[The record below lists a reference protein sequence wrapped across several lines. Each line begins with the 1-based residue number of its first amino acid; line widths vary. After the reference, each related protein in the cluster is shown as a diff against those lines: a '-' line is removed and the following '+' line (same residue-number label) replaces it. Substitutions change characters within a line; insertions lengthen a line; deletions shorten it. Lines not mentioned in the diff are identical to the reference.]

1 MTHDRLIHQ
10 KRYLRGLILPVRSQ
24 RRSIIQNHTVRRL
37 HTSIQWR
44 IIRPQMLLI
53 LLKLLIVFGELFKE
67 QKYLEK
73 LDESHK
79 LLFLVEL
86 TRFWRFNTSCHK
98 HLMLLK
104 FEFFP
109 RFQDMSYSDTLRLK
123 LIYDK
128 VSPFK

>member
-1 MTHDRLIHQ
+1 
-10 KRYLRGLILPVRSQ
+10 
-24 RRSIIQNHTVRRL
+24 
-37 HTSIQWR
+37 
-44 IIRPQMLLI
+44 MLLI

-86 TRFWRFNTSCHK
+86 TGFWRFNSSCHK
-98 HLMLLK
+98 HFMLLK

>member
-37 HTSIQWR
+37 HTSIQWT

-86 TRFWRFNTSCHK
+86 TGFWRFNSSCH
-98 HLMLLK
+98 
-104 FEFFP
+104 
-109 RFQDMSYSDTLRLK
+109 
-123 LIYDK
+123 
-128 VSPFK
+128 